1 MSQYSII
8 IPTFN
13 EKKNIPILINKIK
26 KFLKKKNYE
35 IIVVDDNSN
44 DGSITVFHD
53 IKKKYKKFYFYIR
66 KAKKRDLSKSIILG
80 VQKSKFNKL
89 IIMDGDLQHNPK
101 YLPILIKK
109 FNTEKQDVLVAVR
122 NFKKRSGLS
131 FVRFFMSL
139 SLINLINLIF
149 EKKTTDP
156 MSGFFVIK
164 KKLFFLNK
172 KKLYGKGFKILFDLV
187 YNNHNIIVADY
198 LIKFDL
204 RRNNKSKMNLK
215 VIYHLIISIIK
226 KIVFKL
232 T

>member
-1 MSQYSII
+1 
-8 IPTFN
+8 
-13 EKKNIPILINKIK
+13 
-26 KFLKKKNYE
+26 
-35 IIVVDDNSN
+35 
-44 DGSITVFHD
+44 
-53 IKKKYKKFYFYIR
+53 
-66 KAKKRDLSKSIILG
+66 
-80 VQKSKFNKL
+80 
-89 IIMDGDLQHNPK
+89 
-101 YLPILIKK
+101 
-109 FNTEKQDVLVAVR
+109 
-122 NFKKRSGLS
+122 
-131 FVRFFMSL
+131 
-139 SLINLINLIF
+139 
-149 EKKTTDP
+149 

-187 YNNHNIIVADY
+187 YNNHNIIVTDH